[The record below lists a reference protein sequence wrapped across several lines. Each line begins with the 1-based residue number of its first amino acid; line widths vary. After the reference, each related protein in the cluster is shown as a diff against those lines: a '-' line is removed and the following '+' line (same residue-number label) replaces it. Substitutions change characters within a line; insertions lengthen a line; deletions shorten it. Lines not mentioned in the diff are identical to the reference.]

1 MKTIKNIAVAIIV
14 IAIAVITTFVLRR
27 FFFSFDKKLTNEQKT
42 IIEKYISDKNN
53 SYLKEG
59 MTFTS
64 THYFGSRF
72 NDDKLEIYL
81 WVMFSE
87 YDTSDGKFEEHSS
100 ISVPYLIVVNTKD
113 DKFEL
118 TSHETPKD
126 GSEYKKSIKS
136 MYPLTIRGQV
146 SNFIKTK
153 DYKKLLKEHEQ
164 LIQVYVDYSKE
175 SE

>member
-1 MKTIKNIAVAIIV
+1 MKAIKNIVIAIIV

-27 FFFSFDKKLTNEQKT
+27 YFFSFDKKLTNEQKG
-42 IIEKYISDKNN
+42 IVEKYISDENN

-113 DKFEL
+113 GKFEII
-118 TSHETPKD
+118 SHEIPKD
-126 GSEYKKSIKS
+126 GNEYKNSINS

-153 DYKKLLKEHEQ
+153 DYKKLLEEHNE
-164 LIQVYVDYSKE
+164 LVQVYVDYSKE